1 MFIGKASEQFLK
13 IVFSSSSYSDKMR
26 WERRWPKQLG
36 LQQRS
41 YSSKVKYIKIY
52 PDIMIKT
59 SRLHHWVNIGD
70 FIAKFEIVFVFE
82 INFGNH
88 HSEKFLKISEVF
100 ERNTCGRVL
109 L

>member
-1 MFIGKASEQFLK
+1 MRLAKTALYFIYNKNLKFYGK
-13 IVFSSSSYSDKMR
+13 
-26 WERRWPKQLG
+26 G

-70 FIAKFEIVFVFE
+70 FIAKFEIVFV
-82 INFGNH
+82 
-88 HSEKFLKISEVF
+88 
-100 ERNTCGRVL
+100 CWD
-109 L
+109 